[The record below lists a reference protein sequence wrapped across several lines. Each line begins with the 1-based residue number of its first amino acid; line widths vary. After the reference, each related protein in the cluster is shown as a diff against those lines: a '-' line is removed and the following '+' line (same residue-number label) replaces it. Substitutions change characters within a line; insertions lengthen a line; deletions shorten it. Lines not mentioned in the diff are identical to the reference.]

1 MGKRGPRPTPTS
13 LKVAHG
19 TYRADRDGEKDAE
32 VAPPPL
38 AHLDPPDSLGEIG
51 QAKWR
56 EVAPLLN
63 AEGLLTKLDSGALET
78 YCRAHDE
85 IAKCD
90 AQLTNEAGESVEYFT
105 AESGYVG
112 QHPAVNQRFKWLDVK
127 RRYEAEFGMTAS
139 SRSGLVGNKPKT
151 GGVKARKRTG

>member
-1 MGKRGPRPTPTS
+1 MGKRGPRPAPTS

-19 TYRADRDGEKDAE
+19 TYRPDRHGDKDAE

-38 AHLDPPDSLGEIG
+38 AQLDPPASLGEVG

-63 AEGLLTKLDSGALET
+63 AEGLLTKLDAGALET

-90 AQLTNEAGESVEYFT
+90 ATIAEEGEEFQT
-105 AESGYVG
+105 AKGFVG
-112 QHPAVNQRFKWLDVK
+112 QHPAVNRRFKWLDIK

-139 SRSGLVGNKPKT
+139 SRNGLVGNKPKT
-151 GGVKARKRTG
+151 GGVKARKRGA